1 MRLHLKDSQL
11 TLVFFLSRSC
21 KSLNHFLT
29 KIMKSLPKE
38 KLLPPGM
45 IFLCLGLQKGYS
57 QSFTLPVRN
66 DYKRALFSVSQ
77 SLFLHWWPFRALE
90 EGRFL
95 TSRFLAL
102 CYPRKTISWT
112 PLLLARSIFPPT
124 SHATYPPNLA
134 VLSRYSFLP
143 RRWKQHVPPQR
154 WYIST
159 RLTL

>member
-11 TLVFFLSRSC
+11 TLVFFHSTSC
-21 KSLNHFLT
+21 KSLIHLLT
-29 KIMKSLPKE
+29 KIMKSLSKE

-57 QSFTLPVRN
+57 QSFTLPVRY
-66 DYKRALFSVSQ
+66 DHKRAFFSVSQ
-77 SLFLHWWPFRALE
+77 SLFLYWWPLRALG

-95 TSRFLAL
+95 TSRFLARS
-102 CYPRKTISWT
+102 YPIKTVSWT

-124 SHATYPPNLA
+124 EGLSDHLPCNLSNLA
-134 VLSRYSFLP
+134 VLFRYSFLP

-154 WYIST
+154 
-159 RLTL
+159 